1 MENNSNEFLK
11 QFGGSA
17 TANVLTVIV
26 FMVFK
31 FIEGRCK
38 HSKCSSN
45 TSCFSCS
52 ADNYA
57 TERGGSSVPRVKEND
72 VRPTVSMQEVHPSND
87 KEVQEG
93 HSAVIQVNQPP
104 SSETSGD
111 GQLARGDEL
120 V

>member
-1 MENNSNEFLK
+1 MENNDYLK

-17 TANVLTVIV
+17 TANVLTIV
-26 FMVFK
+26 VVMIYK

-52 ADNYA
+52 ADNY
-57 TERGGSSVPRVKEND
+57 TRRSGGSSDPKVKD
-72 VRPTVSMQEVHPSND
+72 GIQHTKSLSGVHTRND

-111 GQLARGDEL
+111 GQLARGDSL

>member
-26 FMVFK
+26 FMVYK

-38 HSKCSSN
+38 HSKCESK

-52 ADNYA
+52 ADNYS
-57 TERGGSSVPRVKEND
+57 TERGIRVKEND

-93 HSAVIQVNQPP
+93 HSAVIQVVQPD
-104 SSETSGD
+104 SSDTTSNR
-111 GQLARGDEL
+111 QLVRGDEL

>member
-26 FMVFK
+26 FMVYK

-38 HSKCSSN
+38 HSKCESK

-57 TERGGSSVPRVKEND
+57 TQRGIKVKD
-72 VRPTVSMQEVHPSND
+72 DIQPKKSLPGVHTRNG
-87 KEVQEG
+87 KEVQTR
-93 HSAVIQVNQPP
+93 HSAVIQVVQPD
-104 SSETSGD
+104 SSDTTSNR
-111 GQLARGDEL
+111 QLVRGDEL

>member
-26 FMVFK
+26 FMVYK

-38 HSKCSSN
+38 HSKCESK

-57 TERGGSSVPRVKEND
+57 TQRGIKVKD
-72 VRPTVSMQEVHPSND
+72 DIQPTVSVQVLQTRNN
-87 KEVQEG
+87 KEVQTRYP
-93 HSAVIQVNQPP
+93 AVIQVDQAE
-104 SSETSGD
+104 STDTASER
-111 GQLARGDEL
+111 QLVRGDEL

>member
-26 FMVFK
+26 FMVYK

-38 HSKCSSN
+38 HSKCESK

-57 TERGGSSVPRVKEND
+57 TQRGTKVKDDIQPKSRVCELQSRND
-72 VRPTVSMQEVHPSND
+72 SQIQKGYPS
-87 KEVQEG
+87 
-93 HSAVIQVNQPP
+93 VIQVDQAE
-104 SSETSGD
+104 STDTASER
-111 GQLARGDEL
+111 QLVRGDEL

>member
-26 FMVFK
+26 FMVYK

-38 HSKCSSN
+38 HSKCESK

-57 TERGGSSVPRVKEND
+57 TQRGTKVKD
-72 VRPTVSMQEVHPSND
+72 DIQPTVSLQDLHTRNG
-87 KEVQEG
+87 KEVQTG
-93 HSAVIQVNQPP
+93 HSAVIQVVQAE
-104 SSETSGD
+104 STDTASER
-111 GQLARGDEL
+111 QLVRGDEL

>member
-26 FMVFK
+26 FMVYK

-57 TERGGSSVPRVKEND
+57 TERGTRVKEND
-72 VRPTVSMQEVHPSND
+72 VRPKKSLSGVHTSDD
-87 KEVQEG
+87 KEVQKG
-93 HSAVIQVNQPP
+93 YPSVIQVNQPD
-104 SSETSGD
+104 SSDTTSNR
-111 GQLARGDEL
+111 QLVRGDEL

>member
-26 FMVFK
+26 FMVYK

-38 HSKCSSN
+38 HSRCSSN
-45 TSCFSCS
+45 TSCFRCS

-57 TERGGSSVPRVKEND
+57 TERGGSSEPRVKDDIQPKKSMFELPSRND
-72 VRPTVSMQEVHPSND
+72 TQIQ
-87 KEVQEG
+87 KG
-93 HSAVIQVNQPP
+93 HSAVIQVVQPD
-104 SSETSGD
+104 SSDTTSNR
-111 GQLARGDEL
+111 QLVRGDEL

>member
-26 FMVFK
+26 FMVYK

-38 HSKCSSN
+38 HSKCESK

-57 TERGGSSVPRVKEND
+57 TQRGIKVKD
-72 VRPTVSMQEVHPSND
+72 DIQPTKSLSGVHSRNETQIHARYP
-87 KEVQEG
+87 
-93 HSAVIQVNQPP
+93 AVIQVDQAE
-104 SSETSGD
+104 STDTASER
-111 GQLARGDEL
+111 QLVRGDEL

>member
-26 FMVFK
+26 FMVYK

-38 HSKCSSN
+38 HSRCSSN
-45 TSCFSCS
+45 TSCFRCS

-72 VRPTVSMQEVHPSND
+72 VRPTVSMQEVPPSND

-93 HSAVIQVNQPP
+93 HSAVIQVVQAE
-104 SSETSGD
+104 STDTASER
-111 GQLARGDEL
+111 QLVRGDEL

>member
-26 FMVFK
+26 FMVYK

-57 TERGGSSVPRVKEND
+57 TERGTRVKEND
-72 VRPTVSMQEVHPSND
+72 VRPKKSLSGVHTSD
-87 KEVQEG
+87 GKEVQTK
-93 HSAVIQVNQPP
+93 HPSVIQVNQPP

-111 GQLARGDEL
+111 GQLARGDSL

>member
-26 FMVFK
+26 FMVYK

-38 HSKCSSN
+38 HSKCESK

-57 TERGGSSVPRVKEND
+57 TQRGGSSEPRVKD
-72 VRPTVSMQEVHPSND
+72 DIQPTKSLSGVLSRNETQIHARYP
-87 KEVQEG
+87 
-93 HSAVIQVNQPP
+93 AVIQVDQAE
-104 SSETSGD
+104 STDTASER
-111 GQLARGDEL
+111 QLVRGDEL